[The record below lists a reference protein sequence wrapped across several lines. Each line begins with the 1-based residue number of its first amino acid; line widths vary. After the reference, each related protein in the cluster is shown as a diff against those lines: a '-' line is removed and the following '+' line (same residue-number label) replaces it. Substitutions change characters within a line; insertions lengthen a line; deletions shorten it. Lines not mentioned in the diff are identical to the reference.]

1 MTERKIIGI
10 CGKIGAG
17 KSTFVRYFKEK
28 HGFRVVDQD
37 QLFKD
42 RVKNEPKYQNAVN
55 NLFNEKIYSG
65 TVCDIDKL
73 IYNLYYD
80 KNKAAQFRALNN
92 MWLSPYIAREIADF
106 DYQHL
111 IIESAFMLQTPT
123 MSLMDLIINITCSD
137 DTSLSRT
144 LERDHRR
151 TVELTKFLVGVS
163 QSLVNEPPM
172 FTHIPVTNIVTD
184 TDWDW
189 KTYIDQMVEGFSD
202 KPVNLDMA

>member
-28 HGFRVVDQD
+28 HGFAVIDQD

-55 NLFNEKIYSG
+55 NLFNEEIYSG
-65 TVCDIDKL
+65 TVCKSDSL

-92 MWLSPYIAREIADF
+92 MWLSPHIMKAIADN

-111 IIESAFMLQTPT
+111 IVESAFLLQTPT
-123 MSLMDLIINITCSD
+123 MSLMDLILNITCSD
-137 DTSLSRT
+137 ETSLDRT

-151 TVELTKFLVGVS
+151 PVGLTKCLVAVS
-163 QSLVNEPPM
+163 HALVNEPPM
-172 FTHIPVTNIVTD
+172 FTHIPVTHIHTD
-184 TDWDW
+184 TVWDW
-189 KTYIDQMVEGFSD
+189 KSRIDQMVEGFYD
-202 KPVNLDMA
+202 KPVNVEMA